1 MNKQPEQRLPN
12 GRRQTKFDLNSLQIS
27 FAEKK
32 SFARRL
38 YPILS
43 SPMSVM
49 IFRSSRYAPHGLAL
63 PLGNRRERQDSK
75 PAAS

>member
-1 MNKQPEQRLPN
+1 MNKQPEERLPD
-12 GRRQTKFDLNSLQIS
+12 GRQQTKSGLKSLQIS

-32 SFARRL
+32 SFGRRL

-49 IFRSSRYAPHGLAL
+49 FG
-63 PLGNRRERQDSK
+63 
-75 PAAS
+75 